1 VQTGI
6 SLLLSSTIGKI
17 FFPGVAPS
25 FDINLYMEPSSGR
38 RFHPLKATKCE
49 KKKIG
54 ALSITFFLC
63 RAVLISF
70 QCR

>member
-6 SLLLSSTIGKI
+6 SLLLSSTIVKI

-49 KKKIG
+49 KKRNR
-54 ALSITFFLC
+54 AFVDHFLPLSRFLD
-63 RAVLISF
+63 
-70 QCR
+70 